1 MSMVESIELN
11 YQQKQVK
18 ELNFSRK
25 LWSKEQQ
32 VLLIKKKYTMTK
44 MLNSLFKKIGILAN
58 QDGPPDLD
66 EVLKDLGRKIDNI
79 FKRKPR
85 IVVNNDSSGS
95 GKNNGS
101 GTGSST
107 GGDIPIIPILL
118 VVFLIWLITG
128 FYIVD
133 QGSRGVVLRFGKH
146 IDVTQ
151 PGPRWHLP
159 YPIETVEVVNQ
170 EQVRTIEVGYRSSN
184 DLAASALDLRE
195 SLMLTGDENIVDLQ
209 FAVQYNLKSVEDF
222 IFNNR
227 AAESSVRAASETAIR
242 EIVGK
247 SKMDFV
253 LYEGREEIAIRTKD
267 LIQQILDRYSTGI
280 NITSVTMQNAQPP
293 QQVQAAFDDAV
304 KAKQDL
310 ERQKNEGQAYAND
323 IVPKARGTA
332 SRLTAEANG
341 YKISIENEAL
351 GNASRFDQ
359 MLTEYTRAP
368 EVTKKRLFLETQEQ
382 IMSTVSKIIIDQK
395 GSNSLIYLPLDKI
408 IQNSSKT
415 EDSQVDLNKAS
426 NQTNPDVSASDV
438 INSLTD
444 RSRGAFRARE

>member
-1 MSMVESIELN
+1 ML
-11 YQQKQVK
+11 
-18 ELNFSRK
+18 K
-25 LWSKEQQ
+25 LFGF
-32 VLLIKKKYTMTK
+32 VG
-44 MLNSLFKKIGILAN
+44 NKISNVIRNAN
-58 QDGPPDLD
+58 NDGPPDLD
-66 EVLKDLGRKIDNI
+66 ELVKDLKS
-79 FKRKPR
+79 K
-85 IVVNNDSSGS
+85 VNNVF
-95 GKNNGS
+95 KLKPKNTNNGNGSEPPSNNS
-101 GTGSST
+101 GDSG
-107 GGDIPIIPILL
+107 IIKPLPIIIVIFL
-118 VVFLIWLITG
+118 VWLATG

-133 QGSRGVVLRFGKH
+133 QGSRGIVLTFGENTG
-146 IDVTQ
+146 ITQ
-151 PGPRWHLP
+151 PGPRWHIP
-159 YPIETVEVVNQ
+159 YPIETVEIVNQ
-170 EQVRTIEVGYRSSN
+170 EQVRTIEVGYRS
-184 DLAASALDLRE
+184 LGEGATQQLKE
-195 SLMLTGDENIVDLQ
+195 SLMLTGDENIIDLQ

-222 IFNNR
+222 LFNNR
-227 AAESSVRAASETAIR
+227 SVESSVRGAAETAIR
-242 EIVGK
+242 EVVGK
-247 SKMDFV
+247 SDMDFV
-253 LYEGREEIAIRTKD
+253 LYEGREEIAIKTKS
-267 LIQQILDRYSTGI
+267 LMQSILDLYQTGI

-359 MLTEYTRAP
+359 ILAEYIRAP

-395 GSNSLIYLPLDKI
+395 GSNSLLYLPLDKI
-408 IQNSSKT
+408 IQNSSRNNN
-415 EDSQVDLNKAS
+415 EAADPSQAS

-444 RSRGAFRARE
+444 RSRGAFRARERDIR

>member
-1 MSMVESIELN
+1 ML
-11 YQQKQVK
+11 
-18 ELNFSRK
+18 K
-25 LWSKEQQ
+25 LFGF
-32 VLLIKKKYTMTK
+32 VG
-44 MLNSLFKKIGILAN
+44 NKISNVIRNAN
-58 QDGPPDLD
+58 NDGPPDLD
-66 EVLKDLGRKIDNI
+66 ELVKDLKS
-79 FKRKPR
+79 K
-85 IVVNNDSSGS
+85 VNNVFKLKPKNS
-95 GKNNGS
+95 NNGNGSQPPSNNS
-101 GTGSST
+101 GDSG
-107 GGDIPIIPILL
+107 IIKPLPIIIVIFL
-118 VVFLIWLITG
+118 VWLATG

-133 QGSRGVVLRFGKH
+133 QGSRGIVLTFGENTA
-146 IDVTQ
+146 ITL
-151 PGPRWHLP
+151 PGPRWHIP
-159 YPIETVEVVNQ
+159 YPIETVEIVNQ
-170 EQVRTIEVGYRSSN
+170 EQVRTIEVGYRS
-184 DLAASALDLRE
+184 LGEGATQQLKE
-195 SLMLTGDENIVDLQ
+195 SLMLTGDENIIDLQ

-222 IFNNR
+222 LFNNR
-227 AAESSVRAASETAIR
+227 SVESSVRGAAETAIR
-242 EIVGK
+242 EVVGK
-247 SKMDFV
+247 SDMDFV
-253 LYEGREEIAIRTKD
+253 LYEGREEIAIKTKS
-267 LIQQILDRYSTGI
+267 LMQSILDLYQTGI

-359 MLTEYTRAP
+359 ILAEYIRAP
-368 EVTKKRLFLETQEQ
+368 EVTKKRLFLETQEK

-415 EDSQVDLNKAS
+415 NNEDVDPTQAS
-426 NQTNPDVSASDV
+426 SQTNPDVSASDV

-444 RSRGAFRARE
+444 RSRGAFRARERDIR

>member
-1 MSMVESIELN
+1 MENML
-11 YQQKQVK
+11 
-18 ELNFSRK
+18 K
-25 LWSKEQQ
+25 LFGFVGNRISN
-32 VLLIKKKYTMTK
+32 VIR
-44 MLNSLFKKIGILAN
+44 NAN
-58 QDGPPDLD
+58 NDGPPDLD
-66 EVLKDLGRKIDNI
+66 ELVKDLKS
-79 FKRKPR
+79 K
-85 IVVNNDSSGS
+85 VNNVF
-95 GKNNGS
+95 KLKPKNTNNGNGSQPPSDNS
-101 GTGSST
+101 GDSG
-107 GGDIPIIPILL
+107 IIKPLPIVIVIFL
-118 VVFLIWLITG
+118 VWLATG

-133 QGSRGVVLRFGKH
+133 QGSRGVVLTFGENTA
-146 IDVTQ
+146 ITL
-151 PGPRWHLP
+151 PGPRWHIP
-159 YPIETVEVVNQ
+159 YPIETVEIVNQ
-170 EQVRTIEVGYRSSN
+170 EQVRTIEVGYRS
-184 DLAASALDLRE
+184 LGEGATQQLKE
-195 SLMLTGDENIVDLQ
+195 SLMLTGDENIIDLQ

-222 IFNNR
+222 LFNNR
-227 AAESSVRAASETAIR
+227 SVEGSVRGAAETAIR
-242 EIVGK
+242 EVVGK
-247 SKMDFV
+247 SDMDFV
-253 LYEGREEIAIRTKD
+253 LYEGREEIAIKTKS
-267 LIQQILDRYSTGI
+267 LMQSILDLYQTGI

-359 MLTEYTRAP
+359 ILAEYIRAP

-395 GSNSLIYLPLDKI
+395 GSNSLLYLPLDKI
-408 IQNSSKT
+408 IQNSSRNNN
-415 EDSQVDLNKAS
+415 EAADPSQAS

-444 RSRGAFRARE
+444 RSRGAFRARERDIR

>member
-1 MSMVESIELN
+1 MENML
-11 YQQKQVK
+11 
-18 ELNFSRK
+18 K
-25 LWSKEQQ
+25 LFGF
-32 VLLIKKKYTMTK
+32 VG
-44 MLNSLFKKIGILAN
+44 NKISNVIRNAN
-58 QDGPPDLD
+58 NDGPPDLD
-66 EVLKDLGRKIDNI
+66 ELVKDLKS
-79 FKRKPR
+79 K
-85 IVVNNDSSGS
+85 VNNVFKLKP
-95 GKNNGS
+95 KNTSNGNGS
-101 GTGSST
+101 KPPSNNS
-107 GGDIPIIPILL
+107 GDSGIIKPLPIIIVIFL
-118 VVFLIWLITG
+118 VWLATG

-133 QGSRGVVLRFGKH
+133 QGSRGIVLTFGKNTG
-146 IDVTQ
+146 ITQ
-151 PGPRWHLP
+151 PGPRWHIP
-159 YPIETVEVVNQ
+159 YPIETVEIVNQ
-170 EQVRTIEVGYRSSN
+170 EQVRTIEVGYRS
-184 DLAASALDLRE
+184 LGEGATQQLKE
-195 SLMLTGDENIVDLQ
+195 SLMLTGDENIIDLQ

-222 IFNNR
+222 LFNNR
-227 AAESSVRAASETAIR
+227 SVESSVRGAAETAIR
-242 EIVGK
+242 EVVGK
-247 SKMDFV
+247 SDMDFV
-253 LYEGREEIAIRTKD
+253 LYEGREEIAIKTKS
-267 LIQQILDRYSTGI
+267 LMQSILDLYQTGI

-359 MLTEYTRAP
+359 ILAEYIRAP

-408 IQNSSKT
+408 IQNSSKNNN
-415 EDSQVDLNKAS
+415 EALDPSQAS
-426 NQTNPDVSASDV
+426 SQTDPDISASDV

-444 RSRGAFRARE
+444 RSRGAFRARERDIR

>member
-1 MSMVESIELN
+1 ML
-11 YQQKQVK
+11 
-18 ELNFSRK
+18 K
-25 LWSKEQQ
+25 LFGF
-32 VLLIKKKYTMTK
+32 VG
-44 MLNSLFKKIGILAN
+44 NKISNVIRNAN
-58 QDGPPDLD
+58 NDGPPDLD
-66 EVLKDLGRKIDNI
+66 ELVKDLKS
-79 FKRKPR
+79 K
-85 IVVNNDSSGS
+85 VNNVFKLKP
-95 GKNNGS
+95 KNTSNGNGS
-101 GTGSST
+101 QPPSNNS
-107 GGDIPIIPILL
+107 GDSGIIKPLPIIIVIFL
-118 VVFLIWLITG
+118 VWLATG

-133 QGSRGVVLRFGKH
+133 QGSRGIVLTFGKNTG
-146 IDVTQ
+146 ITQ
-151 PGPRWHLP
+151 PGPRWHIP
-159 YPIETVEVVNQ
+159 YPIETVEIVNQ
-170 EQVRTIEVGYRSSN
+170 EQVRTIEVGYRS
-184 DLAASALDLRE
+184 LGEGATQQLKE
-195 SLMLTGDENIVDLQ
+195 SLMLTGDENIIDLQ

-222 IFNNR
+222 LFNNR
-227 AAESSVRAASETAIR
+227 SVESSVRGAAETAIR
-242 EIVGK
+242 EVVGK
-247 SKMDFV
+247 SDMDFV
-253 LYEGREEIAIRTKD
+253 LYEGREEIAIKTKS
-267 LIQQILDRYSTGI
+267 LMQSILDLYQTGI

-359 MLTEYTRAP
+359 ILAEYIRAP

-408 IQNSSKT
+408 IQNSSKNNN
-415 EDSQVDLNKAS
+415 EALDPSQAS
-426 NQTNPDVSASDV
+426 SQTDPDISASDV

-444 RSRGAFRARE
+444 RSRGAFRARERDIR

>member
-1 MSMVESIELN
+1 MENML
-11 YQQKQVK
+11 
-18 ELNFSRK
+18 K
-25 LWSKEQQ
+25 LFGF
-32 VLLIKKKYTMTK
+32 VG
-44 MLNSLFKKIGILAN
+44 NKISNVIRNAN
-58 QDGPPDLD
+58 NDGPPDLD
-66 EVLKDLGRKIDNI
+66 ELVKDLKSKFNNV
-79 FKRKPR
+79 FKLKP
-85 IVVNNDSSGS
+85 
-95 GKNNGS
+95 KNTSNGNGS
-101 GTGSST
+101 QPPSNNS
-107 GGDIPIIPILL
+107 GDSGIIKPLPIVIVIFL
-118 VVFLIWLITG
+118 VWLATG

-133 QGSRGVVLRFGKH
+133 QGSRGIVLTFGKNTG
-146 IDVTQ
+146 ITQ
-151 PGPRWHLP
+151 PGPRWHIP
-159 YPIETVEVVNQ
+159 YPIETVEIVNQ
-170 EQVRTIEVGYRSSN
+170 EQVRTIEVGYRS
-184 DLAASALDLRE
+184 LGEGATQQLKE
-195 SLMLTGDENIVDLQ
+195 SLMLTGDENIIDLQ

-222 IFNNR
+222 LFNNR
-227 AAESSVRAASETAIR
+227 SVESSVRGAAETAIR
-242 EIVGK
+242 EVVGK
-247 SKMDFV
+247 SDMDFV
-253 LYEGREEIAIRTKD
+253 LYEGREEIAIKTKS
-267 LIQQILDRYSTGI
+267 LMQSILDLYQTGI

-359 MLTEYTRAP
+359 ILAEYIRAP

-408 IQNSSKT
+408 IQNSSKNNN
-415 EDSQVDLNKAS
+415 EALDPSQAS
-426 NQTNPDVSASDV
+426 SQTDPDISASDV

-444 RSRGAFRARE
+444 RSRGAFRARERDIR